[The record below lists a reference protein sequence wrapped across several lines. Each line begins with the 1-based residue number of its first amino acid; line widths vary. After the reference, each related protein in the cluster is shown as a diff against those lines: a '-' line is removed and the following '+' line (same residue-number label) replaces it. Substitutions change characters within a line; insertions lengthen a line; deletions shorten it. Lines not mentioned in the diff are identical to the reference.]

1 MLYGMYLSTGGMMQ
15 LRHRLDVIANNMANV
30 ETTGFKRDQ
39 VFFKTR
45 AAESAKSP
53 GLARY
58 GSALL
63 QGIGGGALVS
73 PTLTEFA
80 QGEVEM
86 TGNKLDVCLKGQG
99 FLEVRVGNET
109 RYTRDGHLTLDKDGL
124 LITADDGYPVLN
136 GDGQP
141 IQVDPSQDIVIKAD
155 GQICQNGTPVAQLKV
170 VQFDHLQAL
179 KKVGD
184 NLYVNEAKA
193 ASHAAPA
200 NLIVGALERSSVD
213 PVTELVAMIE
223 TQRAYEANAQMIRL
237 QDGMLGTVI
246 NGLTQNM

>member
-1 MLYGMYLSTGGMMQ
+1 
-15 LRHRLDVIANNMANV
+15 
-30 ETTGFKRDQ
+30 
-39 VFFKTR
+39 
-45 AAESAKSP
+45 
-53 GLARY
+53 
-58 GSALL
+58 
-63 QGIGGGALVS
+63 VS